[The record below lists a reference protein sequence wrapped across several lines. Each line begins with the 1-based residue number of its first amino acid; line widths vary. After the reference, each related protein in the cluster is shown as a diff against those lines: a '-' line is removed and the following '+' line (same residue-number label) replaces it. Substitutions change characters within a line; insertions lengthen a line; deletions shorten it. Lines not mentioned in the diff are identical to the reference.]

1 MRCERRGDK
10 CSLVSPSNT
19 TRSDALLPAS
29 KRGDR
34 GGDDGGDALTLTDL
48 KLFHHFTTTT
58 CHYMAAP
65 HATSP
70 WLDAIPTMALDHP
83 FLLHELMAVAAV
95 DLASAA
101 TSAGESR
108 AHLELA
114 RRHHAR
120 SLAGLTPAITSRRAD
135 LVQPVW
141 ACNSLFVPYY
151 FATTSDAA
159 SLLFTAD
166 PPGPA
171 EWMLPLRGAV
181 TLFRT
186 HEAAL
191 LSGPVG
197 VHLRPYRDRCREAD
211 LGKGRGDGDGDED
224 GDGDGDAE
232 TRRSGA
238 SEAPLER
245 VIARLQQ
252 SEYLSLAEE
261 ERPAMAGALLRLRQ
275 CFAIS
280 DRGDAMGKK
289 TAALT
294 FCAMA
299 PGEFFASLGRRAPA
313 ALVVMALWCLL
324 LHRAEQGRWWLH
336 VNFKQVPELLG
347 CLHSLLSPEVRNFIS
362 WPVEEIGL
370 PRDAG

>member
-1 MRCERRGDK
+1 
-10 CSLVSPSNT
+10 
-19 TRSDALLPAS
+19 
-29 KRGDR
+29 
-34 GGDDGGDALTLTDL
+34 
-48 KLFHHFTTTT
+48 
-58 CHYMAAP
+58 MAAP
-65 HATSP
+65 HDTSP

-95 DLASAA
+95 DLASASA
-101 TSAGESR
+101 TTSADESR
-108 AHLELA
+108 TYLELA

-159 SLLFTAD
+159 SLLFTTD

-171 EWMLPLRGAV
+171 EWMLPLRGGV

-197 VHLRPYRDRCREAD
+197 VHLRPYRDRCREVEI
-211 LGKGRGDGDGDED
+211 GKGGGDED
-224 GDGDGDAE
+224 GKRDAE
-232 TRRSGA
+232 TRRSRA
-238 SEAPLER
+238 SEASLER
-245 VIARLQQ
+245 VIARLQR

-261 ERPAMAGALLRLRQ
+261 ERLAVTGAFPLLRE

-280 DRGDAMGKK
+280 DRGDAMGRK

-299 PGEFFASLGRRAPA
+299 PGAFFASLGRRTPA

-336 VNFKQVPELLG
+336 VNFKEVSELLG
-347 CLHSLLSPEVRNFIS
+347 CLYSLLGSEARDLIS

-370 PRDAG
+370 PGGAG